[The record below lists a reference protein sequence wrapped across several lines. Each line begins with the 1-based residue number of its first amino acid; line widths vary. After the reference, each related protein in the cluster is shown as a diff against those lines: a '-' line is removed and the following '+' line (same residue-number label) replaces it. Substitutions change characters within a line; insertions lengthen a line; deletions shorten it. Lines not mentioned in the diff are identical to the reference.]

1 MKALVLSGGGA
12 RGAYQAGVLTAIAE
26 IVSKHNIQSPFQVYT
41 GVSAGAINTAY
52 MAAGAHEFA
61 LTAQRLASLWGNIHS
76 EMVFKTDAVSLGK
89 IGLSWMGELSF
100 GGLTGGSHGKSLLD
114 TSPLGDLIRN
124 NINFSKIKE
133 NIEQGLLRSVA
144 VTALDY
150 KTSETITFV
159 EGHQEVPHWKR
170 SRRHSETTHLQADHI
185 VASSA
190 IPLLFTPGKVDE
202 RFFGDGCVRNLMP
215 LSPALHL
222 DASSLMVVGVR
233 KVEQTAYEERVL
245 RNNNAPS
252 VARVVNVILNS
263 VLLDGIEVDIERL
276 NRINNFLKEI
286 PDQYHNNL
294 NFKTIHHVW
303 IHPSEDIGL
312 IAASM
317 ARKLPRVIRYLLK
330 GLGPLEDA
338 SEIVSYLLFE
348 PEFCSRLIEIGY
360 KDAMVQQ
367 DAITEFLLRE

>member
-1 MKALVLSGGGA
+1 
-12 RGAYQAGVLTAIAE
+12 
-26 IVSKHNIQSPFQVYT
+26 
-41 GVSAGAINTAY
+41 
-52 MAAGAHEFA
+52 
-61 LTAQRLASLWGNIHS
+61 
-76 EMVFKTDAVSLGK
+76 
-89 IGLSWMGELSF
+89 
-100 GGLTGGSHGKSLLD
+100 
-114 TSPLGDLIRN
+114 
-124 NINFSKIKE
+124 
-133 NIEQGLLRSVA
+133 
-144 VTALDY
+144 
-150 KTSETITFV
+150 
-159 EGHQEVPHWKR
+159 
-170 SRRHSETTHLQADHI
+170 
-185 VASSA
+185 
-190 IPLLFTPGKVDE
+190 
-202 RFFGDGCVRNLMP
+202 
-215 LSPALHL
+215 
-222 DASSLMVVGVR
+222 MVVGVR